1 LPTRHRGISMFSF
14 FKPTLKKVSDMLQ
27 LIMIGDKSSQ
37 KQMAIRLLQP
47 AWSVL
52 IDEALDK
59 LPYNELNLL
68 KLRFQDLKYPN
79 VIEKLEKLCL
89 ARNPNPPSFNVEITA
104 VEKES
109 IRLNQLSAQLEEKA
123 KELLYNNCKTKQVGN
138 KTVDLSHTGIS
149 LEYMDRVEIILTCVG
164 MQNQSVV
171 FEQESA
177 EFLWDLCEMILNK
190 DSFEW
195 FDRMHEAE
203 LVKLLVDFSLEEDYP
218 QDPLL
223 VSTSVAIYAAVTQDI
238 VTHSYI
244 SQRIDP
250 YLEIVNSLRTTQHN
264 EKTIEDIAGIFAMG
278 DVELIQFFKWNL
290 TQIKP

>member
-1 LPTRHRGISMFSF
+1 
-14 FKPTLKKVSDMLQ
+14 MLQ

-37 KQMAIRLLQP
+37 KKMASRLLQP
-47 AWSVL
+47 AWSDL

-59 LPYNELNLL
+59 LSYGELNLL
-68 KLRFQDLKYPN
+68 KIRFQDRKYPS
-79 VIEKLEKLCL
+79 ILDKLLKLCL
-89 ARNPNPPSFNVEITA
+89 DKNPKPHKYNIETSEI
-104 VEKES
+104 EKES
-109 IRLNQLSAQLEEKA
+109 IRLDQLAKQLEEKA
-123 KELLYNNCKTKQVGN
+123 EELSHYNYKTKQVGK
-138 KTVDLSHTGIS
+138 KTVDLSQTGNS
-149 LEYMDRVEIILTCVG
+149 LEYMDRVEIALACVG
-164 MQNQSVV
+164 MRNQTVV

-218 QDPLL
+218 QDTLL
-223 VSTSVAIYAAVTQDI
+223 VSTSVAVYAAVTQDI

-264 EKTIEDIAGIFAMG
+264 ENTIKDIAGIFAME
-278 DVELIQFFKWNL
+278 DVELIQFFQWNL
-290 TQIKP
+290 TQIKA